1 MNYQKLK
8 EIIDNAER
16 YQKTK
21 MLNRVENYIAW
32 YEGRF
37 KNRTQKEIPYK
48 VNLTYQ
54 LAKTIRVSIY
64 SENPSFQVKI
74 GQSVED
80 SSLRRQSQ
88 RLLEE
93 GLKTMLNRMGTHRV
107 NRRIIDDTVI
117 CGFGCSK
124 IGYNSVY
131 KDSELNTATS
141 ATNKLSEPFIN
152 RISPVNIILPPEA
165 TNPINVAWICEVIYV
180 NKAVAEKFFGKKN
193 MPSENKDGSNDA
205 IDYVKIYEFH
215 DFNDK
220 KIYTVVEGYNK
231 IFTTVDYPL
240 IDEDG
245 NCKSLY
251 QLLWFNDNISDCVY
265 PLSDIDYVSDQI
277 IEANEAVSRRIN
289 FANKSRAG
297 LFISGEWDEKDLKN
311 LREGGD
317 GYIVKSLDGKAT
329 VNNVPL
335 MSLGQEFYQNIE
347 YIRQEIFETLGITDY
362 MVGTG
367 GGRMATEAQLID
379 KSRADRVGDRVRII
393 EDFFFLQ
400 IDTLIE
406 LIKQYEEV
414 GIEINDMYGDE
425 MIAGS
430 INSEL
435 LQTTDAQV
443 VVITGSTVELDGTK
457 ELMKMEKIIQMA
469 AALDP
474 MVAQSVFKRLLE
486 REGFG
491 DLVQDVVPNG
501 MPVNMPGMQGTEG
514 VPSST
519 PMEQGRMPN
528 LGIVENI

>member
-16 YQKTK
+16 YQKKK
-21 MLNRVENYIAW
+21 MSDRVETYIAW

-37 KNRTQKEIPYK
+37 KNRTEKEIPYK

-80 SSLRRQSQ
+80 NSLRRQTT

-93 GLKTMLNRMGTHRV
+93 GLKTLLNRMGTHRV
-107 NRRIIDDTVI
+107 NRRIVDDTVI
-117 CGFGCSK
+117 CGYGCSK
-124 IGYNSVY
+124 IGYNTAY
-131 KDSELNTATS
+131 DNELVTATS
-141 ATNKLSEPFIN
+141 ATNKLLEPFIN
-152 RISPVNIILPPEA
+152 RISPLNIILPPEA
-165 TNPINVAWICEVIYV
+165 TNPINVQWLCEVIYV
-180 NKAVAEKFFGKKN
+180 NKSVAEKFFGKKN
-193 MPSENKDGSNDA
+193 MPTENKDGSDDS

-215 DFNDK
+215 DFIEK
-220 KIYTVVEGYNK
+220 KIYTLVEGYTK

-245 NCKSLY
+245 NCKSVY
-251 QLLWFNDNISDCVY
+251 QLLWFNDNISDSVY

-297 LFISGEWDEKDLKN
+297 LFLSGEWDTEDLKN
-311 LREGGD
+311 LKEGGD
-317 GYIVKSLDGKAT
+317 GYIVKSVEGKAT
-329 VNNVPL
+329 VTNVPL
-335 MSLGQEFYQNIE
+335 MSLGQEFYQNIGF
-347 YIRQEIFETLGITDY
+347 IRQEIFETLGITDY

-393 EDFFFLQ
+393 EDFFYSQ
-400 IDTLIE
+400 VDTLIE

-414 GIEINDMYGDE
+414 GIEINDMYGNE
-425 MIAGS
+425 MISGM

-435 LQTTDAQV
+435 LKTTDAQV
-443 VVITGSTVELDGTK
+443 IVVPGSTVELDGTK
-457 ELMKMEKIIQMA
+457 ELAKMEKIIQMA

-501 MPVNMPGMQGTEG
+501 MPVDIPGMQGTEG
-514 VPSST
+514 VPSVT
-519 PMEQGRMPN
+519 PMEQNRMPN
-528 LGIVENI
+528 LGVVENI